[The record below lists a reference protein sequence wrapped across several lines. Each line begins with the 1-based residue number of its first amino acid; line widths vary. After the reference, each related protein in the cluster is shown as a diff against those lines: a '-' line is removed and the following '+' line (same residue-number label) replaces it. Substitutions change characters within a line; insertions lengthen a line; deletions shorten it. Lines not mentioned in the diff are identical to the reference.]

1 MQYTLQELLWF
12 MLIYSFAGWVLETAA
27 GSIKSKKFVNRGFS
41 AGPFCLAYGVAAV
54 LLAVF
59 TIDLTGHPFWL
70 FVGCTI
76 IGTAVEWFA
85 GKLLER
91 FNQHKWWDYS
101 DKKWNFDG
109 YICLQYSLL
118 WGALGVLG
126 IKFGNP
132 IILTV
137 VHLIPQLLQ
146 VIILLVVS
154 IVLLLDVL
162 MSLLAA
168 LQIKRGFAAAEKLQ
182 HKVDR
187 FTRRFGKWI
196 IRVTRNRMEK
206 AYPVLKEANRQLH
219 SKEIFASGCGFY
231 KLFWLFFIGAFLGD
245 ITETIFCRFTMG
257 RWMSRSSLVW
267 GPFSLVWGIG
277 IAGATALLYKDRHK
291 PDRHLFVTGMLLGG
305 TFEYICS
312 VFTEVVFGKVFW
324 DYSKIPFNI
333 AGRVNLLYCFFWGIV
348 AVIWI
353 KLLYPR
359 VSWLIEKIPRLI
371 GIILT
376 WILVAFMVADVGVS
390 TLALLRYDARAN
402 AVEAEYGWEEWLD
415 EHFNDAQMERIYP
428 NAIDRSK
435 KNGV

>member
-12 MLIYSFAGWVLETAA
+12 FLIYSFAGWVLETAA

-41 AGPFCLAYGVAAV
+41 AGPFCLVYGVAAV
-54 LLAVF
+54 LLSVV
-59 TIDLTGHPFWL
+59 TVDLTGHLFWL
-70 FVGCTI
+70 FAGCTI

-101 DKKWNFDG
+101 DKRFNFDG

-118 WGALGVLG
+118 WGVLGVLG
-126 IKFGNP
+126 IKFGNSA
-132 IILTV
+132 ILMV
-137 VHLIPQLLQ
+137 LSLIPQLIQ
-146 VIILLVVS
+146 VILLLVVS
-154 IVLLLDVL
+154 VILLLDIF

-168 LQIKRGFAAAEKLQ
+168 LQIKKGFAAAEKLQ
-182 HKVDR
+182 NKVDR
-187 FTRRFGKWI
+187 FTKRLGKWI
-196 IRVTRNRMEK
+196 IRTTRNRMEK

-219 SKEIFASGCGFY
+219 SKEVFASGCGFY
-231 KLFWLFFIGAFLGD
+231 KLFWLFFIGALLGD
-245 ITETIFCRFTMG
+245 IIETIFCRLTMG

-291 PDRHLFVTGMLLGG
+291 PDRHIFITGTLLGG

-359 VSWLIEKIPRLI
+359 ASWLIEKIPRLI

-376 WILVAFMVADVGVS
+376 WGLVVFMVADMGVS
-390 TLALLRYDARAN
+390 TLALLRYDARADK
-402 AVEAEYGWEEWLD
+402 AAAEYRWEQWMD
-415 EHFNDAQMERIYP
+415 KNFDDACMQQIYP
-428 NAIDRSK
+428 NAIER
-435 KNGV
+435 